1 MQIVVRNRSTGFT
14 VGAQTRE
21 DGRYRVQNLEV
32 GGPYSVTARRI
43 GLQPQTLDNQQFRF
57 PRRSSLDFH
66 LSAQVATLAAVE
78 VTGVNAGEFSPT
90 HTGTRTTIS
99 DSVLLRVPTTS
110 RNVTDFVKIAP
121 ADLHHGPGRLG
132 GRYVQPHEQRADR
145 RRHRA

>member
-1 MQIVVRNRSTGFT
+1 MPFS
-14 VGAQTRE
+14 
-21 DGRYRVQNLEV
+21 
-32 GGPYSVTARRI
+32 
-43 GLQPQTLDNQQFRF
+43 QTLV
-57 PRRSSLDFH
+57 LDFH
-66 LSAQVATLAAVE
+66 LTTQVATLAAVQ

-121 ADLHHGPGRLG
+121 QISTTGSGRVG
-132 GRYVQPHEQRADR
+132 GRHVQPHEQRPDR